1 MRIFYICQRVPFP
14 PNRGDKITTFNEIRH
29 LAVAHDVHVFCLGDG
44 PEDLDNVPPLLEYVK
59 TVTAVPVTPWDTRCG
74 ALKALLT
81 GRPLSV
87 SAYRKAKLH
96 EAIKQKYE
104 ELKPDLIFAYSSN
117 AAQYAE
123 HFPSIPRIMQFA
135 DLDSLKWGQ
144 YAERAAIPMKWVYSL
159 EQRRLLEYER
169 HLARTFSHAL
179 VCTDMEQQ
187 DFKRLIP
194 GAPVSRVGNGVDL
207 EYFRPQGGIKTRA
220 SVIFTGVMDYLPN
233 VDAVV
238 WFCDAVLPII
248 QAQVPEASFMICGS
262 SPSAAVLELAK
273 RPGVTVTGRVPDMRP
288 FLDSAQVLGAP
299 MRMGGHPEQGARGPG
314 DGAALHHFD
323 RGVERN
329 RHSAGGGHSG
339 DGRSATIRRTCRSA
353 LWRRPLSRRHGPQGA
368 AASGNALRMGCA
380 AEGPGQSYR
389 SSYKTVLGRVIRGN
403 CMSACLGPLPGAAR
417 SCDDIARVPLDRFG
431 EAGTQIVRGHV
442 VEQATRLAHIGQ

>member
-1 MRIFYICQRVPFP
+1 MPLGSNNPPSRPMRIFYICQRVPFP

-59 TVTAVPVTPWDTRCG
+59 TVTAVPVTPWDTRRG

-144 YAERAAIPMKWVYSL
+144 YAERAAIPMKWLYSL

-179 VCTDMEQQ
+179 VCTDLEQQ

-262 SPSAAVLELAK
+262 SPSAAVLELAT

-288 FLDSAQVLGAP
+288 FLDSAQVLVAP
-299 MRMGGHPEQGARGPG
+299 MRMGRGIQNKVLEGLAMGLPCITSI
-314 DGAALHHFD
+314 AAWN
-323 RGVERN
+323 GTV
-329 RHSAGGGHSG
+329 
-339 DGRSATIRRTCRSA
+339 I
-353 LWRRPLSRRHGPQGA
+353 PQGEGILA
-368 AASGNALRMGCA
+368 TDDPRLFAEHVVRLFGDDPYRADMGRKGRLQVETHYGWDA
-380 AEGPGQSYR
+380 QLKVLDRVIAQVTRR
-389 SSYKTVLGRVIRGN
+389 SSVES
-403 CMSACLGPLPGAAR
+403 SA
-417 SCDDIARVPLDRFG
+417 
-431 EAGTQIVRGHV
+431 
-442 VEQATRLAHIGQ
+442 ATA

>member
-59 TVTAVPVTPWDTRCG
+59 TVTAVPVTPWDTRRG

-220 SVIFTGVMDYLPN
+220 SVIFTGVMDYMPN

-262 SPSAAVLELAK
+262 SPSAAVLELAT

-288 FLDSAQVLGAP
+288 FLDSAQVLVAP
-299 MRMGGHPEQGARGPG
+299 MRMGRGIQNKVLEGLAMGLPCITSI
-314 DGAALHHFD
+314 AAWN
-323 RGVERN
+323 GTV
-329 RHSAGGGHSG
+329 
-339 DGRSATIRRTCRSA
+339 I
-353 LWRRPLSRRHGPQGA
+353 PQGEGILA
-368 AASGNALRMGCA
+368 TDDPRLFAEHVVRLFGDDPYRADMGRKGRLQVETHYGWDA
-380 AEGPGQSYR
+380 QLKVLDRVIAQVTRR
-389 SSYKTVLGRVIRGN
+389 SSVES
-403 CMSACLGPLPGAAR
+403 SA
-417 SCDDIARVPLDRFG
+417 
-431 EAGTQIVRGHV
+431 
-442 VEQATRLAHIGQ
+442 ATA